1 MQKQAAPLAAT
12 SGPDVS
18 YKNLFNPLSPIM
30 GGGDKYPEF
39 VANMFPGN
47 ARAAWLTAKA
57 GAATIL
63 AAALFG
69 GIRGVQHLN
78 RVAEM
83 RDKDDPGQKL
93 DSQLSTTF
101 AVPLGKH
108 AAMDG
113 VPTQEVMRPPAIS
126 LKNITNTAVPVG
138 AFLLAAA
145 TAWKTMD
152 TVADKRR
159 NRLLTDAVAAKS
171 NTMRDLMQTR
181 ARIAKGTIS
190 DAEVSKALGRVDDE
204 SNYVKTAGADRHPI
218 ARGGFTGLGLLVLA
232 LAGASA
238 AGSYAYFKASDPGN
252 LKYKATKAGLEEYA
266 RNKTGMTPIT
276 TIPQDAG
283 SYFKAID
290 EGAKPK
296 STRELPEQEATRK
309 PISIT
314 L

>member
-1 MQKQAAPLAAT
+1 MDKQAAPLAAT
-12 SGPDVS
+12 GGPDVS
-18 YKNLFNPLSPIM
+18 YKNLFNPLSPLM

-39 VANMFPGN
+39 VANMFPNNPRG
-47 ARAAWLTAKA
+47 AWMASKA
-57 GAATIL
+57 GAVALL
-63 AAALFG
+63 AAAIAG

-78 RVAEM
+78 RVADM
-83 RDKDDPGQKL
+83 RDEDDPGQKL

-108 AAMDG
+108 ASED
-113 VPTQEVMRPPAIS
+113 VPKQMLLMPPTLDTRNVM
-126 LKNITNTAVPVG
+126 NTAVPVG
-138 AFLLAAA
+138 ATLLAAA
-145 TAWKTMD
+145 LAWKGMD
-152 TVADKRR
+152 TLADNRR
-159 NRLLTDAVAAKS
+159 NKLLTDAIAAKS
-171 NTMRDLMQTR
+171 NTVRDLMQTR
-181 ARIAKGTIS
+181 ARIAKGNIS

-204 SNYVKTAGADRHPI
+204 SNYVKTANTSDRYPNI
-218 ARGGFTGLGLLVLA
+218 RRGVTGLGLLVLA

-252 LKYKATKAGLEEYA
+252 IQYKALKSGLQEYA

-283 SYFKAID
+283 SYFQFID

-296 STRELPEQEATRK
+296 SVREMNEKEDTHR
-309 PISIT
+309 PISVT

>member
-1 MQKQAAPLAAT
+1 MEKQAYTLAAT
-12 SGPDVS
+12 GGPDVS

-47 ARAAWLTAKA
+47 PRAAWLASKT
-57 GAATIL
+57 GAAVIL
-63 AAALFG
+63 ASAVLG
-69 GIRGVQHLN
+69 SIRGVQHLN

-101 AVPLGKH
+101 AVPLGKK
-108 AAMDG
+108 AAAD
-113 VPTQEVMRPPAIS
+113 VPKQMLLMPPVFDS
-126 LKNITNTAVPVG
+126 RNVTNTAIPLG
-138 AFLLAAA
+138 AALLAAA
-145 TAWKTMD
+145 MSWKGMD
-152 TVADKRR
+152 TLADNRR
-159 NRLLTDAVAAKS
+159 NKLLTDAIAAKS
-171 NTMRDLMQTR
+171 NTVRDLMQAR

-190 DAEVSKALGRVDDE
+190 DAEVAKALGRVDDE
-204 SNYVKTAGADRHPI
+204 SNYVKTASGERYPTL
-218 ARGGFTGLGLLVLA
+218 RKGVTGLGLLVLA
-232 LAGASA
+232 LAGATG
-238 AGSYAYFKASDPGN
+238 AGAYRYFSASDPGN
-252 LKYKATKAGLEEYA
+252 LKYKAIKSGLQEYA

-276 TIPQDAG
+276 TIPQDAD

-296 STRELPEQEATRK
+296 TVREMAEKDDTRK
-309 PISIT
+309 PISVT